1 MNTHPLRSAA
11 PFALDARVVE
21 LCLRA
26 DDPIDAVFA
35 EAFRSSLDTI
45 PRASRHGALA
55 GVTGHVAESVI
66 EVILSEHGY
75 QPIWHFEGPGRH
87 GIDLAMLSPALD
99 RVIVFEVKGT
109 LRPRR
114 LPGLSRRE
122 LRQMSTAWMDKK
134 DNPGMASL
142 ELEHALDFLS
152 RRIFGPDRLKLL
164 RSELSRAEAAT
175 WREHDDERDRLQ
187 RELADIDRSLY
198 RQTLRLEEHDDPAHP
213 IVALAGRRI
222 EELSAR
228 RESITQAISALE
240 TERPASARPEEI
252 EAMLDAVPDLRPAL
266 ATYSE
271 TELADLLNDFDVTA
285 TYDKA
290 ECRRLKLG
298 ATLTPE
304 LVAAQE
310 TKRPPGGRPRS
321 RISSIAGAGFEPAT
335 FGL

>member
-1 MNTHPLRSAA
+1 MNTHPLQSAA

-75 QPIWHFEGPGRH
+75 QPIWHFEGPRRH

-142 ELEHALDFLS
+142 ELESADVYGGMAIIQFAERTYRVGLTNDFETLHPLTS
-152 RRIFGPDRLKLL
+152 HDQLVDL
-164 RSELSRAEAAT
+164 T
-175 WREHDDERDRLQ
+175 W
-187 RELADIDRSLY
+187 
-198 RQTLRLEEHDDPAHP
+198 
-213 IVALAGRRI
+213 
-222 EELSAR
+222 
-228 RESITQAISALE
+228 
-240 TERPASARPEEI
+240 
-252 EAMLDAVPDLRPAL
+252 LDATPDVRTTSSQL
-266 ATYSE
+266 T
-271 TELADLLNDFDVTA
+271 
-285 TYDKA
+285 
-290 ECRRLKLG
+290 G
-298 ATLTPE
+298 A
-304 LVAAQE
+304 
-310 TKRPPGGRPRS
+310 
-321 RISSIAGAGFEPAT
+321 
-335 FGL
+335 